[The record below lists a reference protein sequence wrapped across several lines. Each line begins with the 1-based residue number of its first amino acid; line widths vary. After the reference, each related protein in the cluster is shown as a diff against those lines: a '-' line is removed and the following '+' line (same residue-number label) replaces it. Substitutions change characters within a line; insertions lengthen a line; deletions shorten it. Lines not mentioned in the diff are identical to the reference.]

1 MKQKFTTGML
11 FISAVVLGAFIWF
24 VERDSATSSQ
34 QQKIDRTLFSVY
46 PETIDWIAMERGDV
60 QIECS
65 KVSGEWRLS
74 KPADAPVNTT
84 VVERMIAGMASV
96 ERGELIT
103 AETLHERGLTPAD
116 YGFDEPRA
124 RIRFRNNYGTF
135 TWLIGRDAPLGE
147 MLYVMSSDGEDII
160 AVPKTLLNLVPED
173 PAWIRD
179 RTLFTSRAGAVRGI
193 DLRRPSGF
201 LQLRQ
206 TAETGWIMQQPHE
219 GPSDRLSVN
228 TLIEKILSARI
239 GKFIADEQT
248 DLTIY
253 GLEDPAIELTLFAE
267 DGGTQ
272 TLRIGK
278 TLPDQPE
285 MRYAKWIDSYSV
297 FTVPSEWAAALE
309 LKSDSLRNRQL
320 ASGGL
325 AKISRLTVTS
335 GENLTELIRTN
346 GQWQVVRPARWE
358 AEPAAVNR
366 VLEAIAGSV
375 IMEFVDTP
383 DTNQTAQII
392 NAPLMIRFGAEENLN
407 GLRISDPLA
416 DGSRLVQRNEEPSF
430 GIIAGELFD
439 TVFRDPLF
447 YRTRTVLQIDPAEIK
462 AVTLTAADG
471 EFRVEKANG
480 QYAATDRTQKADS
493 TALFELTAELTGLR
507 AERYVAFNPE
517 SLNAYGLGNPAAR
530 LSITLN
536 STNVLGQVLLLG
548 DAAEDGR
555 YAMLQGQPIVF
566 VLPERSAK
574 ALTQELTQPLEK
586 QTEETAQP

>member
-11 FISAVVLGAFIWF
+11 FISAVLLGAFIWF

-34 QQKIDRTLFSVY
+34 QKKIDRTLFSVY
-46 PETIDWIAMERGDV
+46 PETIDWIAMERGGM

-65 KVSGEWRLS
+65 KASGEWRLS
-74 KPADAPVNTT
+74 KPADAPLNTT

-103 AETLHERGLTPAD
+103 AETLHDRGLTPAD

-124 RIRFRNNYGTF
+124 KIRFRNNHGTF

-147 MLYVMSSDGEDII
+147 MLYVMSSGGGDIV

-179 RTLFTSRAGAVRGI
+179 RTLFNSKAGSVRGI
-193 DLRRPSGF
+193 DLNRPSGF

-206 TAETGWIMQQPHE
+206 TGENGWMMQQPHE
-219 GPSDRLSVN
+219 GSADRLSVN
-228 TLIEKILSARI
+228 RLIEKILSARI
-239 GKFIADEQT
+239 GKFITDEQT

-253 GLEDPAIELTLFAE
+253 GLEEPSIELTLFAE
-267 DGGTQ
+267 SGGTQ
-272 TLRIGK
+272 TLLIGK
-278 TLPDQPE
+278 ALPDQPE
-285 MRYAKWIDSYSV
+285 MRYGKWIDSYSV
-297 FTVPSEWAAALE
+297 FTVPSEWTAELE

-320 ASGGL
+320 VNGGL
-325 AKISRLTVTS
+325 AKISRLTITS
-335 GENLTELIRTN
+335 SENLTELVRTN
-346 GQWQVVRPARWE
+346 GQWQVVRPARWD
-358 AEPAAVNR
+358 AEPAAVNQ

-383 DTNQTAQII
+383 DTNQTAQI
-392 NAPLMIRFGAEENLN
+392 NSAPLMIRFGEEEKLYS
-407 GLRISDPLA
+407 LCISEPLA
-416 DGSRLVQRNEEPSF
+416 DGSRLVRRDEEASL

-439 TVFRDPLF
+439 NVFRDPLF

-462 AVTLTAADG
+462 TVTLTAPNG

-480 QYAATDRTQKADS
+480 QYAATDRTRKTDS

-517 SLNAYGLGNPAAR
+517 SLSAYGLESPAAR

-536 STNVLGQVLLLG
+536 GTNILGQVLLLG
-548 DAAEDGR
+548 DAAEGGR

-566 VLPERSAK
+566 VLPERSAE

-586 QTEETAQP
+586 QTEEITQP